1 MIDRFGA
8 LLVFGVSLATCVC
21 LVPLAA
27 AATPDTRLK
36 RGDFSG
42 HVGLGHG
49 RTIYLECHGR
59 GSPTVI
65 LEAGLRSRSDF
76 WSERTDETPPGPTV
90 LSGIARR
97 TRVCAYDRPGT
108 TLGPTEFSRSSP
120 VRMPRTAADA
130 VADLRLLLKAA
141 RVPGPYVLVGH
152 STGGLIARLFASTYP
167 RQVAGMV
174 LVDALS
180 EFLQGPLDPAQMAAY
195 DKLNNGPLTGITYP
209 DLEQILFRPSFAEMR
224 RAGARHPLRRIPLRV
239 ISRKIPLPL
248 PDGLPAGLTTSVVE
262 KAWRESQ
269 NDLAKLT
276 PHARHRIARRSSH
289 YVMFTQPRLIIRKVR
304 HVVRTVRKRDQ
315 TRTIGTK
322 PRST

>member
-1 MIDRFGA
+1 MTAGANIRFSLPVVLVLA
-8 LLVFGVSLATCVC
+8 LVSGLCLLADAT
-21 LVPLAA
+21 
-27 AATPDTRLK
+27 AATPDSRLK
-36 RGDFSG
+36 RGDFAG
-42 HVGLGHG
+42 LVGIGHG
-49 RTIYLECHGR
+49 RTIYLECHGH

-90 LSGIARR
+90 LPGIARR

-108 TLGPTEFSRSSP
+108 TIGPTEFSRSSP
-120 VRMPRTAADA
+120 VPMPRTASDA
-130 VADLRLLLKAA
+130 VTDLHRLLRAA

-180 EFLQGPLDPAQMAAY
+180 EFLRGPLTPAQIAAY
-195 DKLNNGPLTGITYP
+195 DKLNNGPLEGVVYP

-224 RAGARHPLRRIPLRV
+224 RAKARRPLRRIPLKV
-239 ISRKIPLPL
+239 ISRKIPLAL
-248 PDGLPAGLTTSVVE
+248 PAGLPAGLTTSVVE

-269 NDLAKLT
+269 EDLAGLL
-276 PHARHRIARRSSH
+276 PNADQRIARRSSH
-289 YVMFTQPRLIIRKVR
+289 YVMFTQPRLIIRKAGQ
-304 HVVRTVRKRDQ
+304 VVRAVRKRN
-315 TRTIGTK
+315 RA
-322 PRST
+322 